1 MKSNKKSE
9 TQSLPPSSA
18 QSSLRAT
25 KENHRKKTSFD
36 GIPHPHPFSSVR
48 ASLWLQ
54 NNRFMAPQNGRNS
67 YKKNDR
73 NGVWERSSDKKGV
86 AGDEESPRG
95 QPAGG
100 PAPGPRR
107 PRSHRAT
114 VHPARGG
121 CRERPTGDHPS
132 VFTGTTRSPERLTEG
147 PKMVFKAC
155 PSRVGQDQRKNCPQT
170 SPGP

>member
-1 MKSNKKSE
+1 MGSP
-9 TQSLPPSSA
+9 TRTPFLQL
-18 QSSLRAT
+18 
-25 KENHRKKTSFD
+25 
-36 GIPHPHPFSSVR
+36 GHPFGSR
-48 ASLWLQ
+48 IIGLWPHRMEEILI
-54 NNRFMAPQNGRNS
+54 
-67 YKKNDR
+67 KKNDR

-155 PSRVGQDQRKNCPQT
+155 PSRVGQDQRKNSPQT